1 MFNAK
6 VTVGIRTY
14 NVSSY
19 VEECLN
25 SVYNQTIKND
35 IRVVLVDDCS
45 TDETLIILDKW
56 LDEH

>member
-6 VTVGIRTY
+6 VTIGIRTY

-25 SVYNQTIKND
+25 SVYNQTIKD
-35 IRVVLVDDCS
+35 GIKIVLVDDCS
-45 TDETLIILDKW
+45 QDDTLKVIDNWIDK
-56 LDEH
+56 H

>member
-6 VTVGIRTY
+6 VTIGIRTY

-25 SVYNQTIKND
+25 SVYNQTIKDD
-35 IRVVLVDDCS
+35 IKVVLVDDCS